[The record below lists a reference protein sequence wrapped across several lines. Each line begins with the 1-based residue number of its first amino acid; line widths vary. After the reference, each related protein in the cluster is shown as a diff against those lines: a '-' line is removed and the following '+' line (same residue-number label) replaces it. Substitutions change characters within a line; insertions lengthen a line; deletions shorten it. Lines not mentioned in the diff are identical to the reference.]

1 MNVTYPQ
8 GAKEVNCRFC
18 ALLGGAQDSFS
29 SIWLED
35 DAFKAMVSVGS
46 FIPGWTLICPVTHA
60 VNLVDYYNLQDFWDF
75 ASHAAH
81 LIVRR
86 YGTCAMFEHGAAQE
100 TSLTGCGV
108 GHAHGHLVPLN
119 FSLEVEAR
127 EFAPELTWRECR
139 AEDVKVVADGK
150 EYLFAATSFNGAQT
164 RGILC
169 VLETP
174 TSQFFRQVIA
184 SKLGIGDLYDYKKY
198 PMLEMARASAFEL
211 QECASNVVS
220 KA

>member
-1 MNVTYPQ
+1 MNVTYPR
-8 GAKEVNCRFC
+8 GAKEADCRFC

-35 DAFKAMVSVGS
+35 DAFKALVSVGS
-46 FIPGWTLICPVTHA
+46 FIPGWALICPVTHA

-81 LIVRR
+81 IVKRR
-86 YGTCAMFEHGAAQE
+86 YGTCAMFEHGAARE

-119 FSLEVEAR
+119 FSLEDEAR
-127 EFAPELTWRECR
+127 KFAPELTWTECR
-139 AEDVKVVADGK
+139 AKDVKILSDGK
-150 EYLFAATSFNGAQT
+150 EYLFAATSFNGAET
-164 RGILC
+164 RGIIC

-184 SKLGIGDLYDYKKY
+184 SRLGIGGLYDYKKY

-211 QECASNVVS
+211 RECASDVVS